1 MEKTTCSNIILD
13 NTMKELNV
21 KGTPELPIGVYNDD
35 LKADP
40 VPYHWHDEIE
50 LIVVTSGKMDI
61 TVELEKYVLSS
72 GEGIFINSGRL
83 HSCINF
89 EDTDCTLK
97 SFVFNS
103 KFLYGD
109 LNSVLYE
116 NYFYSL
122 LKETSINTCLLSVK
136 ACSLVLDAY
145 DAFSNQDFA
154 YEFFVR
160 ENLTKTLI
168 PIIKNTENMQ
178 NPIDLKTTKQL
189 SRCKTMMSF
198 IHQNFDKTITLLDI
212 AKSANVKESEALRS
226 FKSILSTSPV
236 KYLKKYRL
244 QQSAF
249 LLKTTSEPIINIGL
263 SCGFAEI
270 SYFTKSFREMY
281 DIPPTKYRKLKQ

>member
-1 MEKTTCSNIILD
+1 MKKPTCSNIVLD

-21 KGTPELPIGVYNDD
+21 KGTPGLPIGIYNDD

-61 TVELEKYVLSS
+61 TVELEKYVMSA

-83 HSCINF
+83 HSCTNF
-89 EDTDCTLK
+89 EGSDCTLK
-97 SFVFNS
+97 SFVFHS

-109 LNSVLYE
+109 LNSVLFE

-122 LKETSINTCLLSVK
+122 LKETSINICFLSAE
-136 ACSLVLDAY
+136 ACSLVLAAY
-145 DAFSNQDFA
+145 DAFISQDFA
-154 YEFFVR
+154 YEFLVR

-168 PIIKNTENMQ
+168 PIIKNTENIQ
-178 NPIDLKTTKQL
+178 NPIDFKTAKQL
-189 SRCKTMMSF
+189 NRCKTMMSF
-198 IHQNFDKTITLLDI
+198 IHQNYDKAITLLDI
-212 AKSANVKESEALRS
+212 AESAAVKESEALRS
-226 FKSILSTSPV
+226 FKSVLSTSPV

-249 LLKTTSEPIINIGL
+249 LLKTTNEPIINIGL
-263 SCGFAEI
+263 SCGFAEM

-281 DIPPTKYRKLKQ
+281 DIPPTEYRKLKQ

>member
-1 MEKTTCSNIILD
+1 MRKATCTNIVLD

-21 KGTPELPIGVYNDD
+21 RGTPELPVGIYDDD

-61 TVELEKYVLSS
+61 TVELEKYVLSA

-89 EDTDCTLK
+89 DNSDCTLK
-97 SFVFNS
+97 SFVFHA

-109 LNSVLYE
+109 LNSVLFE

-122 LKETSINTCLLSVK
+122 LKETSINTYSLSAE
-136 ACSLVLDAY
+136 ACSLVLNAY
-145 DAFSNQDFA
+145 NAFSAQEFA
-154 YEFFVR
+154 YEFSVR
-160 ENLTKTLI
+160 ENLTKTLL
-168 PIIKNTENMQ
+168 PIIKSTENIQ
-178 NPIDLKTTKQL
+178 NPTDLKTTKQL
-189 SRCKTMMSF
+189 NRCKTMMSF
-198 IHQNFDKTITLLDI
+198 IHQNFDKSITLLDI
-212 AKSANVKESEALRS
+212 AESADVKESEALRS
-226 FKSILSTSPV
+226 FKSILSTSPI

-249 LLKTTSEPIINIGL
+249 LLRTTNEPIIHIGL
-263 SCGFAEI
+263 SCGFAEM

-281 DIPPTKYRKLKQ
+281 DIPPTEYRKLKQ